1 MNVFYPVIKK
11 NLLSKRPLT
20 GLLVLILSMLVS
32 ACSTAPVVK
41 QSPHQPVPRTSALE
55 QNLPNTELTPD
66 IFFNILV
73 GEIAGQRGRLDVAV
87 ASLGQAAKN
96 SRDPRLAARASQAA
110 LYAKL
115 YPQAQENAQLWVTL
129 QPDNLEAR
137 ETLASVFLESGQPV
151 QAQQQL
157 EEALLLA
164 KKDNNLNQMFL
175 RVAGILGR
183 HKSRT
188 TGFEIMKSLA
198 SQYEHNPNASLALA
212 HLGVRAGDL
221 DKALAAINHS
231 LELEPGWDEAA
242 LYKGRVLVSRK
253 EMAKALKFYGEYLDD
268 NAGATK
274 VRLNYAR
281 LLIDSKQWEKAR
293 KEFVRVVRDAPD
305 DAESIFAVGLLAYQ
319 SQRYDEAQ
327 TYLERHLELQPE
339 NDQARMYLGQIA
351 EERKDYTTATRW
363 YEAISS
369 PNYYFEAQ
377 TRLGIAIWRMGS
389 LRAAREH
396 LQSIDTTTEKQKVQL
411 VLAEEQILRE
421 AKKYHDALKL
431 LNKTMTELPE
441 QTDIRYAR
449 ALIAE
454 KLDMVELSISDLRAI
469 LKKEPNNA
477 HALNA
482 LGYTLA
488 DRTDKLEEAKTLIGL
503 ALKQKPNDP
512 FVLDSMGWV
521 HYRMGHYDE
530 AIKLLKRA
538 LAMRNDAEISAHLGE
553 VLWVSGDKTTART
566 VWRHALES
574 TPDNESLLGII
585 KKYSD

>member
-1 MNVFYPVIKK
+1 MSVFYPVIRQKIP
-11 NLLSKRPLT
+11 SKRSLT
-20 GLLVLILSMLVS
+20 GLVILGLSMLVS
-32 ACSTAPVVK
+32 ACATAPVAK
-41 QSPHQPVPRTSALE
+41 QAPQHSNPRVSALE

-66 IFFNILV
+66 IFFNVLV
-73 GEIAGQRGRLDVAV
+73 GEIAGHRGRLDVAV
-87 ASLGQAAKN
+87 ASLSQAAKN

-129 QPDNLEAR
+129 QSENLEAR
-137 ETLASVFLESGQPV
+137 ETLATVYLESGQPV

-157 EEALLLA
+157 EAALLLA
-164 KKDNNLNQMFL
+164 KKNNNLDQMFL

-188 TGFEIMKSLA
+188 TGFEIMESLA
-198 SQYEHNPNASLALA
+198 KQYQHNPHATLALA
-212 HLGVRAGDL
+212 HLSVRAGDL
-221 DKALAAINHS
+221 DKALTAINHS
-231 LELEPGWDEAA
+231 LELSPDWDEAA

-253 EMAKALKFYGEYLDD
+253 EVPEARQFYRDYLDD
-268 NAGATK
+268 NSGATK

-293 KEFVRVVRDAPD
+293 KEFVRVVDDAPN

-319 SQRYDEAQ
+319 AQRYDEAQ

-351 EERKDYTTATRW
+351 EERKDFTTATRW
-363 YEAISS
+363 YEAITS

-377 TRLGIAIWRMGS
+377 TRLGMAMWRMGD
-389 LRAAREH
+389 LQAARDH
-396 LQSIDTTTEKQKVQL
+396 LQSVTTTTEKQKVQL

-421 AKKYHDALKL
+421 AKKYDEALKV
-431 LNKTMTELPE
+431 LNVAMVKLPE
-441 QTDIRYAR
+441 QTDVRYAR

-454 KLDMVELSISDLRAI
+454 KLNMVELSISDLRAI

-488 DRTDKLEEAKTLIGL
+488 DRTEKLGEAKKLIKL

-521 HYRMGHYDE
+521 YYRMGQYDK
-530 AIKLLKRA
+530 AIVYLKRA
-538 LAMRNDAEISAHLGE
+538 LSMRNDAEISAHLGE
-553 VLWVSGDKTTART
+553 VLWVSGDKSTART

-574 TPDNESLLGII
+574 TPDNESLLGVI